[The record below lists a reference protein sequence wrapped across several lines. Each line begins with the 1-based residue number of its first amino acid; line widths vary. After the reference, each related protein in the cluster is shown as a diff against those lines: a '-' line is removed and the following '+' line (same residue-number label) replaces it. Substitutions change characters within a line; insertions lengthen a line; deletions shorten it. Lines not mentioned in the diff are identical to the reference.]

1 LPGEAGLFWLR
12 GVLGMAADLVR
23 VRLSSELRRKLRR
36 FMAYRGVDDEVV
48 GVRLALEW
56 GLRNH

>member
-1 LPGEAGLFWLR
+1 
-12 GVLGMAADLVR
+12 MAADLVR

-36 FMAYRGVDDEVV
+36 FMAYRGVDDVVV